1 MLHNNQVATT
11 TTATAYGT
19 EPTNAATATNATN
32 NVATHFATTTAETN
46 ETVVAIVPELS
57 AVVEEAATTTADVP
71 VSPTPPPPPPPLTA
85 TSCSSPSSSAAAAA
99 ENSTSSFAIQM
110 RAQQRQKIKSYH
122 DAKQTAVWRT
132 DSLASNPNS
141 TMMSTICPSDPGS
154 TRQAVPAVALA
165 YPMKGIIVSSSS
177 SLMQRKSSDSSLT
190 ASIPRRVS
198 FPENELVTGYLEP
211 ANPWKQICQA
221 KSIKEIEDQ
230 YVKSCRKHHT
240 EPLKNVM
247 ENLKFLDLHQ
257 TRQNLLSLKGVQLT
271 PNDCEAI
278 EELFKTLQYKAIDLS
293 ECPLDES
300 CLSALCQIIEY
311 YEAANELDIS
321 YNREAMTKRS
331 WDSCAYMVE
340 RSQQLQLL
348 NAEGNPITMQGAEHL
363 GRALRSSYLH
373 TLKLEHCGLRGTPL
387 VKLCTGLYHN
397 KMLKE
402 LWMGYNDL
410 DCVDAQ
416 HIADTLRFNH
426 SIELIDISN
435 NNIRDEGAQYL
446 VQALILQSAEL
457 ERRLGALKRARAIEV
472 DDGCGSPTK
481 EPETESPLNAATL
494 SPIPSVP
501 EQDSPPKAEIIK
513 EAITEIV
520 VVTPPNCPKTE
531 EETLLLPTTTNTIP
545 TPTHSPG
552 GVLIDL
558 DTDSNDPDDDNT
570 EDTVR
575 TVKNSTQN
583 SSGGQSMLDKL
594 LSMNSD
600 SSGSDEAHSN
610 ISTDTLAACCSED
623 ISEISNEIFPS
634 EVKDLSIATTTSTTS
649 TSITTTTGTSTE
661 SGAIVNSN
669 SSSESTAPPPEET
682 EPTIVVADVMAS
694 QAEESPNLETLSPNQ
709 QKQQQSSQIE
719 RNLCD
724 ITPSTEAKPVEPNE
738 TCVQNNNHNNSSNNN
753 NANNNYNN
761 NTIQIDAA
769 GIPAPEASPSG
780 CSNSSPIYEV
790 TAEESDCINGGASN
804 GVVPAASS
812 RPLDVNK
819 NANVAGDDFEDTH
832 STDSAFESASEG
844 DISRHL
850 PDEFSRL
857 SVLLESTRL
866 DDNMA
871 KEMTIETAT
880 IASESTECLL
890 VAQEA
895 AVTPSSTPTPKEDAT
910 FLAPKVTIAEEC
922 LIKEKDESS
931 PSPRPSPTLT
941 PPPPSTSPGG
951 AGIGLRRTESSC
963 AYLNQSTRNRSQ
975 SSDSLSSDTSLDG
988 IANSAIAEKLTKND
1002 TLSRRQLA
1010 DANLEAAQR
1019 SPSGLKAL
1027 TLWNNNLTKN
1037 CAANIAELLETTT
1050 SLELLNIGKNCLSN
1064 EFVSIIKDSL
1074 TKNQT
1079 LTTLGLQSAHLSAKG
1094 IEILSS
1100 ILTFGG
1106 NSKLQRIDIR
1116 DNKLEVESLNIIAE
1130 VLKSNKTLTQI
1141 DINDEPKRL
1150 TLPIVPI
1157 VNVIPPTPLP
1167 QESIGSDAHLDY
1179 TRVLG
1184 TVRSLCSRNE
1194 KMQAQELAEK
1204 TTANVGSLRNNR
1216 CRGGY
1221 YLGSRKISLTCHSRP
1236 LVDARTGTVTAT
1248 AAVTTANQLE
1258 VKRKATAQT
1267 ATSSRLRSPGPSPP
1281 TISPSSSPNRSRF
1294 HVSRVT
1300 EVGVPGSTL
1309 AQLPPASSCMSIP
1322 TISSPGAVGG
1332 ADSAGALPTS
1342 SSLPAM
1348 ASVSSSTQTIKRLSV
1363 SPRSRFHVS
1372 RIYEDPKV
1380 PVGSRQLPPITPH
1393 TPPLDL
1399 PPTPMLK
1406 SARKA
1411 IQASQN
1417 EIEASKPLTSTT
1429 TATNTTTSSVVII
1442 EPPLDDAQPINS
1454 TNAPEE
1460 SESAASVAK
1469 LSPTTTNSSS
1479 SSSTSP
1485 VTSSD
1490 ITDSSSTSS
1499 FTSSSSPSFTASK
1512 PCPLAVFGD
1521 NDITLTKESAA
1532 VVALSIN
1539 PEPAAAQPPPP
1550 STSISNARAAQPA
1563 RARKTSWI
1571 ANPSAVDKLLTL
1583 FNTGTIFQRSSS
1595 PESKV
1600 NSQAQTAAAAQPPP
1614 PLTATNNAQNTTNN
1628 TMSGN
1633 CGVDNQGQNQNS
1645 SLSATR
1651 KTTPPSIWSCNTNSA
1666 LNQGETGSNTASTSF
1681 LESASRHV
1689 RDFGKQVFRQNL
1701 SFNNSCDLAAAA
1713 NSNTDGNTLSSVAP
1727 GGTTSSSSLSST
1739 SAEMPTSPALSQEC
1753 NTVHM
1758 PSSLK
1763 RELKENISPEHTI
1776 NEETLHTLQKFSRM
1790 EDVTVVANT
1799 AVAAAAAAEDAAEL
1813 GDIEIVMHSEV
1824 VDCLP
1829 VVEQQQPQ
1837 QLQQQQQ
1844 QQPQQQQ
1851 PEDLAAPQTTV

>member
-1 MLHNNQVATT
+1 MLHNNQVAAATT
-11 TTATAYGT
+11 TTAAATAYGT

-32 NVATHFATTTAETN
+32 NAATHFATTTAETN

-57 AVVEEAATTTADVP
+57 AVVEEEAATTTTADVP
-71 VSPTPPPPPPPLTA
+71 APPPPTA
-85 TSCSSPSSSAAAAA
+85 TSSSPAAAAA
-99 ENSTSSFAIQM
+99 AADENSTSSFAIQM

-154 TRQAVPAVALA
+154 TTRQPVPAVALA

-230 YVKSCRKHHT
+230 YVQSCRKHHT

-457 ERRLGALKRARAIEV
+457 ERRLGALRRARAIEV

-481 EPETESPLNAATL
+481 EAEAASPLNAATL

-501 EQDSPPKAEIIK
+501 EQDSPPKAEINK

-520 VVTPPNCPKTE
+520 VLTPQSCPTKE
-531 EETLLLPTTTNTIP
+531 QETLLLPTTTNTIP
-545 TPTHSPG
+545 TPTNSPG
-552 GVLIDL
+552 GVLTDL

-634 EVKDLSIATTTSTTS
+634 EVKDLSIATTTTTTS
-649 TSITTTTGTSTE
+649 TASASSTTATTTTETSTE
-661 SGAIVNSN
+661 SGAIINSN

-694 QAEESPNLETLSPNQ
+694 QAEDSPNLEKLSPNN

-738 TCVQNNNHNNSSNNN
+738 TCVQNNNHNSSSNNN

-769 GIPAPEASPSG
+769 GIPAPEESPSG

-790 TAEESDCINGGASN
+790 TAEESDCINGAASN
-804 GVVPAASS
+804 GVVSGASS

-866 DDNMA
+866 DGQGDDMA

-988 IANSAIAEKLTKND
+988 IANSGIAEKLTKND

-1064 EFVSIIKDSL
+1064 DFVSIIKDSL

-1116 DNKLEVESLNIIAE
+1116 DNKLEVESLNIIAD

-1150 TLPIVPI
+1150 T
-1157 VNVIPPTPLP
+1157 
-1167 QESIGSDAHLDY
+1167 IGSDAHLDY

-1300 EVGVPGSTL
+1300 EVGLPGSSL

-1322 TISSPGAVGG
+1322 TISSPGSVGG

-1417 EIEASKPLTSTT
+1417 EIEASKPLTTT
-1429 TATNTTTSSVVII
+1429 THGTTNTTTSSVVII

-1454 TNAPEE
+1454 TNVQEE
-1460 SESAASVAK
+1460 SESAAGVAK

-1485 VTSSD
+1485 ITSSD
-1490 ITDSSSTSS
+1490 ITDSSSASS
-1499 FTSSSSPSFTASK
+1499 FTSSSSPSYTASK

-1539 PEPAAAQPPPP
+1539 PELVAAQPPPP
-1550 STSISNARAAQPA
+1550 PPASVTLEQQPA

-1614 PLTATNNAQNTTNN
+1614 PLTATNNAQNTNN
-1628 TMSGN
+1628 TIAGSG
-1633 CGVDNQGQNQNS
+1633 GLENQGQNQNS
-1645 SLSATR
+1645 SISVTR

-1666 LNQGETGSNTASTSF
+1666 LNQGETGSNAASTSF

-1790 EDVTVVANT
+1790 EDVTVAAAT
-1799 AVAAAAAAEDAAEL
+1799 TAAAAAAEDAAEL

-1829 VVEQQQPQ
+1829 VAEQQQPQ
-1837 QLQQQQQ
+1837 QQQQQQ
-1844 QQPQQQQ
+1844 QQQQ